1 MLEELNRAELPV
13 MQPALQLL
21 SARRLH
27 SYELPPGWSC
37 IAAVNPEGGDY
48 QVHRLDPA
56 LRSRFLQL
64 SVCADR
70 GAWLEWA
77 LSANVHPA
85 VLSVVREHEDAFETA
100 SPRSWAYASELLHAF
115 HADELRNANLVR
127 VALRGYLPSAWA
139 LVVSEALRTQPAIV
153 MPELERLFA
162 SDGPAELAR
171 LVKRLEKEKRDDAV
185 TMVAAKL
192 RNVFASEELLTRIT
206 EGQATLASLEALVAS
221 LPGDLREQCL
231 ETAVRSSAAT
241 LLLRSTG
248 IEPDALIATY
258 ATSPVRKEMHAWREA
273 MVVHRIQLVVTVVLH
288 WLRDLRDEPEALR
301 EIAPQLTR
309 IAEDAGPMGQDITRW
324 LRMRGLVQEAPL
336 RG

>member
-1 MLEELNRAELPV
+1 
-13 MQPALQLL
+13 
-21 SARRLH
+21 
-27 SYELPPGWSC
+27 
-37 IAAVNPEGGDY
+37 
-48 QVHRLDPA
+48 
-56 LRSRFLQL
+56 
-64 SVCADR
+64 
-70 GAWLEWA
+70 
-77 LSANVHPA
+77 
-85 VLSVVREHEDAFETA
+85 
-100 SPRSWAYASELLHAF
+100 
-115 HADELRNANLVR
+115 
-127 VALRGYLPSAWA
+127 
-139 LVVSEALRTQPAIV
+139 
-153 MPELERLFA
+153 
-162 SDGPAELAR
+162 
-171 LVKRLEKEKRDDAV
+171 
-185 TMVAAKL
+185 
-192 RNVFASEELLTRIT
+192 LLTRIT